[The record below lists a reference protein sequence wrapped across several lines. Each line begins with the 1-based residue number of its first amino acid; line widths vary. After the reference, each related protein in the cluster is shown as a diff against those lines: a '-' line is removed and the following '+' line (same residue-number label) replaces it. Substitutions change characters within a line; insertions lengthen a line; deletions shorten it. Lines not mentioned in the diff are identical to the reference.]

1 MPTLQSRVVLFADGV
16 RELPRGWE
24 EFISEPLIV
33 EGECDLTFSEWYY
46 QVVQK
51 PRADAAVS
59 GALNQAL
66 RTHFGR

>member
-1 MPTLQSRVVLFADGV
+1 VVIFADGV

-24 EFISEPLIV
+24 DFISEPLIV
-33 EGECDLTFSEWYY
+33 EGECDLTFPEWYY
-46 QVVQK
+46 HAVQK
-51 PRADAAVS
+51 PRAEAAVS